1 MHLFSAAVA
10 ATCLVS
16 ASAAGTAAA
25 ASGDA
30 TATAAT
36 AAAAAAAAA
45 VALPRTLALVALL
58 LLLAPLALLCC
69 SALACACMLPRMR
82 VARSG
87 KAAEERLFGEESAA
101 PLDQKLERFREVSS
115 LYYDTSTP
123 FFLQMWGEGI
133 HFAPRHVGETW
144 PESMRRYEHYLALRL
159 GLARGT
165 TAVDVGCGVGGPA
178 RSIARF
184 SGAAVTGVNINGLQ
198 CRLAREL
205 NTGYG
210 VPASGAGSV
219 AVVEADFTKMPLASA
234 SFDAAY
240 GVEATCHA
248 PDRTEV
254 FREIFRVLK
263 PGGRFACYEWA
274 MTDKWDE
281 KNVEHNA
288 AKLDIEVGNGIVL
301 LSRRAHIL
309 GALRAAGFE
318 LEECEDKALT
328 SQVEWFLPTKGA
340 PFFDAHA
347 WKNSKFGFIVLF
359 LALWFQH
366 LVGLV
371 DHTVFKGLSA
381 ITRGPI
387 GLVRA
392 AELGIFTPMLFIL
405 ARKPGGDGGCGAAS
419 ASPAAQ
425 RAPSPSPRAAGGAA
439 RRRASVGRGGERE
452 AGRE

>member
-1 MHLFSAAVA
+1 MQLLSAAVA
-10 ATCLVS
+10 AACLVC
-16 ASAAGTAAA
+16 ASAATGTGASSAVNADAAA
-25 ASGDA
+25 D
-30 TATAAT
+30 
-36 AAAAAAAAA
+36 AAAAAA
-45 VALPRTLALVALL
+45 VAISLPRTLALAALL

-133 HFAPRHVGETW
+133 HFAPRHAGETW

-205 NTGYG
+205 NAGYG
-210 VPASGAGSV
+210 VLASGAGSV
-219 AVVEADFTKMPLASA
+219 AIVEADFTRMPLASA

-263 PGGRFACYEWA
+263 PGGRFACYEWS
-274 MTDKWDE
+274 MTDAWDE
-281 KNVEHNA
+281 KNAEHNA

-318 LEECEDKALT
+318 LEECEDKAQT
-328 SQVEWFLPTKGA
+328 SQVEWYLPTKGA

-347 WKNSKFGFIVLF
+347 WKNSQVGFIVLF

-371 DHTVFKGLSA
+371 DHTVFKGLA
-381 ITRGPI
+381 YITRGPI

-405 ARKPGGDGGCGAAS
+405 ARKPGGGGGGGGGDTES
-419 ASPAAQ
+419 ASPAGQ
-425 RAPSPSPRAAGGAA
+425 RAPSPSPSPAGGAA
-439 RRRASVGRGGERE
+439 RRRASVGRGGER
-452 AGRE
+452 A

>member
-1 MHLFSAAVA
+1 MDLSSETLFRP
-10 ATCLVS
+10 
-16 ASAAGTAAA
+16 
-25 ASGDA
+25 
-30 TATAAT
+30 
-36 AAAAAAAAA
+36 
-45 VALPRTLALVALL
+45 VALAVLG

-69 SALACACMLPRMR
+69 SAAVCACMLPRMR

-87 KAAEERLFGEESAA
+87 KVAEEKLFGEETSA
-101 PLDQKLERFREVSS
+101 PLEQKLERFREVSS

-133 HFAPRHVGETW
+133 HFAPRHMGETW

-198 CRLAREL
+198 CRLARDL
-205 NTGYG
+205 NAQYG

-219 AVVEADFTKMPLASA
+219 AIVEADFTKMPLKSA

-248 PDRTEV
+248 PDRHEV
-254 FREIFRVLK
+254 FAEIFRVLK
-263 PGGRFACYEWA
+263 PGGRFAAYEWA
-274 MTDKWDE
+274 MTDKWVEADE
-281 KNVEHNA
+281 AHAA

-309 GALRAAGFE
+309 GALRDAGFE

-328 SQVEWFLPTKGA
+328 SQVEWYLPTKGA
-340 PFFDAHA
+340 AFLDAHA
-347 WKNSKFGFIVLF
+347 WKNSSVGFVVLF

-366 LVGLV
+366 ICGLV
-371 DHTVFKGLSA
+371 DHTVFKGLA
-381 ITRGPI
+381 AMTRGPV

-405 ARKPGGDGGCGAAS
+405 ARKPTSTAAGAGAGAAS
-419 ASPAAQ
+419 AKAAPAAAARAASPA
-425 RAPSPSPRAAGGAA
+425 SPASAGGA
-439 RRRASVGRGGERE
+439 RRRASVAGRGE
-452 AGRE
+452 